1 MDDNRE
7 QELAKRAEAIMECS
21 ELYNKYEVLELM
33 KDWKED
39 YYKHLLSSVPIPH
52 NTKI

>member
-7 QELAKRAEAIMECS
+7 LELAKRAEAIMECS
-21 ELYNKYEVLELM
+21 ELYSKYEVLQLM

-39 YYKHLLSSVPIPH
+39 YYKHLLSSVPTPH